1 MILLCGI
8 PTEPPLALVASA
20 LDDLRQPYV
29 LFNQRSFAQAHV
41 AFSVERGQVSGVFSL
56 AGEEY
61 ALEGFTG
68 VYNRLMDDQSLPEV
82 RALPA
87 DHPERLR
94 CRRLHDAL
102 LQWMEIAP
110 ARVINRMAAMASNS
124 SKPYQMQLIRQ
135 HGFAIPETLIT
146 NDPELVRGFFRQHKR
161 VIYKSASGVRS
172 IVSPFELE
180 DFDRLE
186 RIRWC
191 PTQFQAQVM
200 GENLRVHVIGDQVF
214 ATHIRTGAVDYR
226 YAGRQGGRADLQA
239 VELDEPLA
247 QRCVELA
254 RSLGLAFAG
263 IDLMLTDEPVND
275 GMDAE
280 GDEATGIVPGYGR
293 VYCFEV
299 NPNPGFSFY
308 EAHTG
313 QPIAEAVARYLAG
326 ETLIP

>member
-1 MILLCGI
+1 
-8 PTEPPLALVASA
+8 
-20 LDDLRQPYV
+20 
-29 LFNQRSFAQAHV
+29 
-41 AFSVERGQVSGVFSL
+41 
-56 AGEEY
+56 
-61 ALEGFTG
+61 
-68 VYNRLMDDQSLPEV
+68 
-82 RALPA
+82 
-87 DHPERLR
+87 
-94 CRRLHDAL
+94 
-102 LQWMEIAP
+102 MEITP

-263 IDLMLTDEPVND
+263 IDLMLTDEPVSN
-275 GMDAE
+275 GMDAAE
-280 GDEATGIVPGYGR
+280 DEATGIVPSYGR

-326 ETLIP
+326 ETPIP